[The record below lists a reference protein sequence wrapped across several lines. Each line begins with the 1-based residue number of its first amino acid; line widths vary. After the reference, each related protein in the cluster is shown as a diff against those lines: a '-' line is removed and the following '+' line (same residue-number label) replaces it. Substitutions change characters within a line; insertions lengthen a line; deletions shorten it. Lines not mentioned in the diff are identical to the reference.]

1 MSATPNTPTP
11 SDAAGVAEAPPA
23 AKQTALHRSAAT
35 TDTAAARS
43 FLWRY
48 LGAAFSFPDEATVA
62 WLNSEKTQR
71 TLESAVAAVY
81 NRRPELSALIERR
94 YNLDELQSAYL
105 SVFGHT
111 VCGDC
116 PPHEIEY
123 GELKADTLF
132 QPHRLADIAAFYR
145 AFGLE
150 VASDAND
157 RVDNIAMECEFF
169 SVLCA
174 KEAAADQS
182 DHIEICRTA
191 QKQFLREHLVR
202 WIPAFTRRLERLAAD
217 EFFPAHARLLRETV
231 AVECARYGLKPG
243 NEDLQLRPAGELEDP
258 CGSCGLAGTQFPGA
272 ITQPT

>member
-11 SDAAGVAEAPPA
+11 SD
-23 AKQTALHRSAAT
+23 
-35 TDTAAARS
+35 AAARS

-62 WLNSEKTQR
+62 WLRDKNTR
-71 TLESAVAAVY
+71 ATLGHTPPLPAGL
-81 NRRPELSALIERR
+81 PELQ
-94 YNLDELQSAYL
+94 NAYL
-105 SVFGHT
+105 AVFGHT
-111 VCGDC
+111 VRGDC

-123 GELKADTLF
+123 GELKADALF

-157 RVDNIAMECEFF
+157 RVDNVAMECEFF

-174 KEAAADQS
+174 KEAVADQPEHL
-182 DHIEICRTA
+182 DICRNA
-191 QKQFLREHLVR
+191 QKQFLREHLAR
-202 WIPAFTRRLERLAAD
+202 WVPAFTRRVEGLAVD
-217 EFFPAHARLLRETV
+217 DFFPAHARLLRETV
-231 AVECARYGLKPG
+231 TAECDRYGLQAG
-243 NEDLQLRPAGELEDP
+243 NSDLQLRPAGDLEDP

-272 ITQPT
+272 VAQPA